1 MAYDVVDVNQLEGEG
16 PGGAVR
22 FVRRRLGVR
31 AFGIN
36 WFELGPDVVGRA
48 HDESETGQE
57 EVYVVVR
64 GSGTM
69 TVDGETV
76 VLRPGVIVRVDAES
90 HRVPTAG
97 DSGLTFVAVGS
108 PPVAPYEARGPF

>member
-1 MAYDVVDVNQLEGEG
+1 MGYDIVDVNELEPEG

-22 FVRRRLGVR
+22 FVRRRLNAM

-36 WFELGPDVVGRA
+36 WYELGPGQVGRE

-69 TVDGETV
+69 TIDGETV
-76 VLRPGVIVRVDAES
+76 PLRTGIFVRVDPES
-90 HRVPTAG
+90 VRVPRAG
-97 DSGLTFVAVGS
+97 DAGLTFVAVGS
-108 PPVAPYEARGPF
+108 PPGGTYRPRGPF

>member
-1 MAYDVVDVNQLEGEG
+1 MAYDVVDANDLPAEG

-22 FVRRRLGVR
+22 FVRRRLNAS

-36 WFELGPDVVGRA
+36 LYHLGPGDVGRE

-57 EVYVVVR
+57 EVYVVVH

-69 TVDGETV
+69 RIDGEV
-76 VLRPGVIVRVDAES
+76 VPLRTGLFVRVDPQS
-90 HRVPTAG
+90 TRVPVAG
-97 DSGLTFVAVGS
+97 DAGLTWIAVGA
-108 PPVAPYEARGPF
+108 PPGGGYQPRGPF

>member
-1 MAYDVVDVNQLEGEG
+1 MAYDVVDANDLPGEG

-22 FVRRRLGVR
+22 FVRRRLNAS

-36 WFELGPDVVGRA
+36 LYHLGPGDIGRE

-57 EVYVVVR
+57 EVYVVVE

-69 TVDGETV
+69 TIDGEV
-76 VLRPGVIVRVDAES
+76 VPLRSGMFVRVDPDS
-90 HRVPTAG
+90 TRVPVAG
-97 DSGLTFVAVGS
+97 DAGLTFVAVGS
-108 PPVAPYEARGPF
+108 PRGRPYEPRGPF

>member
-1 MAYDVVDVNQLEGEG
+1 MAYDVVDVNELEGEG

-22 FVRRRLGVR
+22 FVRRRLNAT

-36 WFELGPDVVGRA
+36 WYELGPGQVGRE
-48 HDESETGQE
+48 HDESDTRQE

-69 TVDGETV
+69 AVDGEV
-76 VLRPGVIVRVDAES
+76 VALRPGIFVRVDPDS
-90 HRVPTAG
+90 VRVPTAG
-97 DSGLTFVAVGS
+97 DAGLTFVAVGS
-108 PPVAPYEARGPF
+108 PPGGTYEPRGPF

>member
-1 MAYDVVDVNQLEGEG
+1 MAYDVVDVNELPAEG

-22 FVRRRLGVR
+22 FVRRRLNAT

-36 WFELGPDVVGRA
+36 WFDLGPGVVGRE

-57 EVYVVVR
+57 EVYVVVA

-69 TVDGETV
+69 TIDGEV
-76 VLRPGVIVRVDAES
+76 VALHRGMFVRVDPES
-90 HRVPTAG
+90 TRVPHAG
-97 DSGLTFVAVGS
+97 DAGLTLVAVGS
-108 PPVAPYEARGPF
+108 PRDAAYQPRGPF

>member
-1 MAYDVVDVNQLEGEG
+1 VAYDVVDVHELEGEG

-22 FVRRRLGVR
+22 FVRRRLNAT

-36 WFELGPDVVGRA
+36 WYELLPGQVGRE
-48 HDESETGQE
+48 HDETDTGQE

-69 TVDGETV
+69 AVDGETV
-76 VLRPGVIVRVDAES
+76 ALRPGIFVRVDPGS
-90 HRVPTAG
+90 VRVPRAG
-97 DSGLTFVAVGS
+97 DAGLTFVAVGA
-108 PPVAPYEARGPF
+108 PPDGAYAPRGAV

>member
-1 MAYDVVDVNQLEGEG
+1 VGYDVVDVRELEGEG

-22 FVRRRLGVR
+22 FVRRRLGVQ
-31 AFGIN
+31 AFGLN
-36 WFELGPDVVGRA
+36 WFELGPGLEGRE

-69 TVDGETV
+69 RLDGTELPLREGV
-76 VLRPGVIVRVDAES
+76 VVRVDPETT
-90 HRVPTAG
+90 RTVVAG
-97 DSGLTFVAVGS
+97 PDGLTWVAVG
-108 PPVAPYEARGPF
+108 ARRGAYEARGPF

>member
-1 MAYDVVDVNQLEGEG
+1 VAYDVVDVNELEGEG

-36 WFELGPDVVGRA
+36 WFDLAPQVVGRE

-64 GSGTM
+64 GSGTL
-69 TVDGETV
+69 TVDGETIS
-76 VLRPGVIVRVDAES
+76 LRPGIFVRVDPHS
-90 HRVPTAG
+90 RRVPTAG
-97 DSGLTFVAVGS
+97 DDGLTLVAVGS
-108 PPVAPYEARGPF
+108 PTREAYEPRGPF

>member
-1 MAYDVVDVNQLEGEG
+1 MGYDILDVRELEGEG

-36 WFELGPDVVGRA
+36 WFELPPGAVGRE
-48 HDESETGQE
+48 HDERASGQE

-64 GSGTM
+64 GSGRM
-69 TVDGETV
+69 LLDGEEV
-76 VLRPGVIVRVDAES
+76 ALRPGVFVRVDAGTT
-90 HRVPTAG
+90 RNVVAG
-97 DSGLTFVAVGS
+97 DEGLTWVAVGA
-108 PPVAPYEARGPF
+108 PPGGGYEPRGPF

>member
-1 MAYDVVDVNQLEGEG
+1 VAYDVLDVNEIEGEG

-22 FVRRRLGVR
+22 FVRRRLNAT

-36 WFELGPDVVGRA
+36 WYELGPGQVGRE
-48 HDESETGQE
+48 HDESESGQE

-69 TVDGETV
+69 TVDGEV
-76 VLRPGVIVRVDAES
+76 VPLRTGMFVRVDPES
-90 HRVPTAG
+90 TRVPAAG
-97 DSGLTFVAVGS
+97 DAGLTFVAVGS
-108 PPVAPYEARGPF
+108 PAGRGYEPRGPF